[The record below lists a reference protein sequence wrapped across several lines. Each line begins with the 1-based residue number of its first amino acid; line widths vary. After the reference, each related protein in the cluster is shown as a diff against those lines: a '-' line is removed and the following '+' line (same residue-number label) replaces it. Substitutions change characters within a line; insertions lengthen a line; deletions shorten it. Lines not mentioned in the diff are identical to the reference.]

1 MHWSAVDVW
10 HFTEADWDTTHYLVV
25 AKVRKRLSVSKWA
38 AWKSD
43 MERFNFKNLNDV
55 EVKDQYQDKIPSRF
69 VVLENMDDDDDDD
82 VDISKAWE
90 SIRI

>member
-1 MHWSAVDVW
+1 
-10 HFTEADWDTTHYLVV
+10 
-25 AKVRKRLSVSKWA
+25 
-38 AWKSD
+38 

-82 VDISKAWE
+82 VDNSKAWE